1 MSGLASMAAP
11 GLAAAGAGHA
21 PRLAAADPTLA
32 SFYAQPWWLVI
43 IKVLVIFVFLMVTV
57 LLAIWA
63 ERRVIGRMQ
72 QRPGPNRAGP
82 FGLLQSLMDGIKLAL
97 KEDIIPTHVD
107 KLLFWL
113 APALSVIP
121 AFVSFAIIPF
131 GPEVSI
137 FGVQTPL
144 QLADLPVAVLL
155 VLAMSSMAVYGIVLA
170 GWASESPYP
179 LLGGLRA
186 SAQVISYEIAMGLSF
201 VAVFLYSGSLST
213 TAIVAKQSGAN
224 TSFHLFGAV
233 LHWPSWY
240 AVLLFPSFVIYLI
253 TMVGE
258 TNRLPFDL
266 PEGEGELV
274 GGYHTEYSSLKFAIG
289 QLAEYVNVTT
299 VAALATTLFLGGW
312 RAPWPISVWPGANSG
327 WWPVLWFLAKVLIL
341 IFCFFW
347 LRGTLPRIRY
357 DQLMRFGWKVLI
369 PVSLVWILVI
379 ATIRVW
385 RTHGGSPAVYT
396 VAGLLV
402 VALLT
407 LLFLGDAAAQRRT
420 QAAEEAAAEAG
431 VPLGGIAG
439 EPGPADGGP
448 GFPVPPMDLPHY
460 HGVGVDVSAS
470 EITPAE
476 SGESRATTKE
486 VTGA

>member
-1 MSGLASMAAP
+1 M
-11 GLAAAGAGHA
+11 
-21 PRLAAADPTLA
+21 
-32 SFYAQPWWLVI
+32 
-43 IKVLVIFVFLMVTV
+43 
-57 LLAIWA
+57 
-63 ERRVIGRMQ
+63 
-72 QRPGPNRAGP
+72 
-82 FGLLQSLMDGIKLAL
+82 
-97 KEDIIPTHVD
+97 
-107 KLLFWL
+107 
-113 APALSVIP
+113 
-121 AFVSFAIIPF
+121 
-131 GPEVSI
+131 
-137 FGVQTPL
+137 
-144 QLADLPVAVLL
+144 
-155 VLAMSSMAVYGIVLA
+155 
-170 GWASESPYP
+170 
-179 LLGGLRA
+179 
-186 SAQVISYEIAMGLSF
+186 
-201 VAVFLYSGSLST
+201 
-213 TAIVAKQSGAN
+213 AKQSGAN
-224 TSFHLFGAV
+224 TEFHLFGAI
-233 LHWPSWY
+233 LHWPSWF

-274 GGYHTEYSSLKFAIG
+274 GGFHTEYSSLKFALFYLG
-289 QLAEYVNVTT
+289 EYINMTT
-299 VAALATTLFLGGW
+299 VAGAGHHAVPRRLAGALADQRVARREHRLVPAHLVPDQG
-312 RAPWPISVWPGANSG
+312 RCI
-327 WWPVLWFLAKVLIL
+327 VL
-341 IFCFFW
+341 FCFVW

-407 LLFLGDAAAQRRT
+407 LLFMGDAAAQRRSPGRRGGGRRGRLPVR
-420 QAAEEAAAEAG
+420 AG
-431 VPLGGIAG
+431 GTAG

-460 HGVGVDVSAS
+460 HGIGVDVSPS
-470 EITPAE
+470 EITPEE